1 MVSKD
6 FDGRSNRMP
15 KYLIIVQRDD
25 EVKSYSFE
33 DASGIAEFT
42 EMLRDFNHPYEIYRR
57 DDTDEFGYIRTCRWP
72 AKI

>member
-1 MVSKD
+1 
-6 FDGRSNRMP
+6 MP

-25 EVKSYSFE
+25 EVKTYSFE

-42 EMLRDFNHPYEIYRR
+42 EMLRDFNHPYEIYRY
-57 DDTDEFGYIRTCRWP
+57 DDNPNGYGYLRTVRWP